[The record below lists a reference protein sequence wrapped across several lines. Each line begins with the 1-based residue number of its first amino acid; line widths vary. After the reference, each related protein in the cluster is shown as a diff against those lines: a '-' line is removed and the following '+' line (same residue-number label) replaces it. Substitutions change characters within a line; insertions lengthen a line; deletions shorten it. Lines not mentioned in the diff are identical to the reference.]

1 MNQLGRFRTVKKDRL
16 GQADSHRHLTGSVPG
31 SVSVRTAWSTG
42 NEGVFFASAYPHTTD
57 EPAATDPE
65 QVAASYGQ
73 VSSTVSSP
81 DFEIVDETRLT
92 QSPKR
97 VTYLFGNKSGYRE
110 PMVSA
115 QPVSDEPS
123 NHRSN
128 NRRSGYCDTPYP
140 YSSQR
145 RPVTELS
152 REESRS
158 ILRRRAPT
166 DNPANM
172 GVEAD
177 TKSLCNEGHIGTGR
191 ACNGVTDSSIGQVGY
206 NDAQCGANIG
216 SLAYIYMK

>member
-1 MNQLGRFRTVKKDRL
+1 M
-16 GQADSHRHLTGSVPG
+16 
-31 SVSVRTAWSTG
+31 
-42 NEGVFFASAYPHTTD
+42 
-57 EPAATDPE
+57 
-65 QVAASYGQ
+65 YGQ

-81 DFEIVDETRLT
+81 DFEIVDETRLI

-97 VTYLFGNKSGYRE
+97 ATYIFGNKSGFRE

-115 QPVSDEPS
+115 QQPVSDEPS
-123 NHRSN
+123 NDRNN

-152 REESRS
+152 REESGS

-177 TKSLCNEGHIGTGR
+177 TKSPRNEGHIGTGEGY
-191 ACNGVTDSSIGQVGY
+191 NGVSDLNIASLAYSSNGSSRYSG
-206 NDAQCGANIG
+206 AQCGASIG
-216 SLAYIYMK
+216 KLGYTCTLVLGAISM